1 MQLGSI
7 HVRPGYLCIPRL
19 RSPTFSQYPNGYPR
33 PASTSEHQAAVT
45 ADTTSAFTRAEGTTS
60 LPVTRELRT
69 GDAGTTQRREWV
81 LRASAA
87 DRLLGALIRKE
98 G

>member
-1 MQLGSI
+1 VGT
-7 HVRPGYLCIPRL
+7 RR
-19 RSPTFSQYPNGYPR
+19 R
-33 PASTSEHQAAVT
+33 ASLAGAARG
-45 ADTTSAFTRAEGTTS
+45 A
-60 LPVTRELRT
+60 LLRELRT

-87 DRLLGALIRKE
+87 DPLLGALIRKE